1 VVQTQWLIDA
11 GYFGPPPMSDFFLK
25 RVGNLVILPHGNQTV
40 WWYEKGKFE
49 QRLHGIHGGLSRQEM
64 EIPLCLYD
72 FAA

>member
-1 VVQTQWLIDA
+1 
-11 GYFGPPPMSDFFLK
+11 
-25 RVGNLVILPHGNQTV
+25 V